1 MFDRVT
7 GEPVWPIEERPVP
20 RTDVPGEQT
29 SPTQPFPTKPAA
41 FDRQGMT
48 HDDLIDFTPALKAEA
63 VEIVSQYRIGPIFT
77 PPSVRGANGL
87 RGTLI
92 LPGLIGGA
100 NWQGAAADAETGI
113 VYVPS
118 ITNPMAYGVTLRDSA
133 AAPAARQGG
142 RRPGGGAA
150 RGGDQRPR
158 TPPPGCGMMGPQG
171 LPLTKPP
178 YGRIT
183 AIDLNTGD
191 HIWMVANGETP
202 DCITDHPALA
212 GVEIPMTGR
221 PERGGV
227 IVTKA
232 LVFAGE
238 GSGLFAVP
246 GRASGG
252 PMFRAYDKLTGV
264 VVSEFELPAHQT
276 GIPMTYMLNGKQYI
290 VMAVGNRDH
299 PAELVALTVE

>member
-1 MFDRVT
+1 
-7 GEPVWPIEERPVP
+7 
-20 RTDVPGEQT
+20 
-29 SPTQPFPTKPAA
+29 
-41 FDRQGMT
+41 
-48 HDDLIDFTPALKAEA
+48 
-63 VEIVSQYRIGPIFT
+63 
-77 PPSVRGANGL
+77 
-87 RGTLI
+87 
-92 LPGLIGGA
+92 
-100 NWQGAAADAETGI
+100 
-113 VYVPS
+113 
-118 ITNPMAYGVTLRDSA
+118 
-133 AAPAARQGG
+133 
-142 RRPGGGAA
+142 
-150 RGGDQRPR
+150 
-158 TPPPGCGMMGPQG
+158 MMGPQG

-183 AIDLNTGD
+183 AIDLHTGD

-212 GVEIPMTGR
+212 GVDIPMPGR

-276 GIPMTYMLNGKQYI
+276 GIPMTYMFNGKQYI